1 MKASAFWGSIFAVS
15 RSRRGAWRA
24 QYAPKLKKRTVL
36 LRKLKDV
43 FHRFRSQPLNR
54 VVELINPILRGWVA
68 YFAIGHSSRCFD
80 FVKDWV
86 EMKALRHLRRA
97 RGRRGFGWDRRNR
110 PFLYDTVG
118 LFDGYWVRYRVG

>member
-1 MKASAFWGSIFAVS
+1 
-15 RSRRGAWRA
+15 
-24 QYAPKLKKRTVL
+24 L
-36 LRKLKDV
+36 LRKLKEV

-68 YFAIGHSSRCFD
+68 YFAIGHAGRCFN

-97 RGRRGFGWDRRNR
+97 RGRRGFGWDRRNK
-110 PFLYDTVG
+110 PLLYDTVG
-118 LFDGYWVRYRVG
+118 LFNGYRVRYRTG